1 MHAHSGLHTHTMP
14 CYLSCSNYTAGAN
27 RGCNFVSMLK
37 KMNVFLCV
45 CVCPWLNV
53 CSLCAWVRL
62 CEADH
67 SVEGSRLLPPCSV
80 KGRAVKESSSES
92 ESSSGSQIKLKLL
105 PSTVTPET
113 GAGSSSES
121 QSVSGSSF
129 KCMFEHIKGDE
140 VQLISHA

>member
-1 MHAHSGLHTHTMP
+1 M
-14 CYLSCSNYTAGAN
+14 
-27 RGCNFVSMLK
+27 
-37 KMNVFLCV
+37 
-45 CVCPWLNV
+45 

-62 CEADH
+62 CEADR
-67 SVEGSRLLPPCSV
+67 SVEGGRLLPPCSV

-105 PSTVTPET
+105 PSAVTPET
-113 GAGSSSES
+113 GAGSSPEL

-129 KCMFEHIKGDE
+129 KCTFEHIKRDE